1 MMMPAEALP
10 EFESWL
16 PLSLERWIDKL
27 QHIFAFMVMVVL
39 VARSLSDLDD
49 IERPVLK
56 SAFLTLVISFS
67 LEALQTLVPW
77 RHFDVADL
85 VADAAG
91 VLIGGLI
98 ARQSVKLT
106 KSNEIHR

>member
-1 MMMPAEALP
+1 M
-10 EFESWL
+10 
-16 PLSLERWIDKL
+16 
-27 QHIFAFMVMVVL
+27 
-39 VARSLSDLDD
+39 
-49 IERPVLK
+49 LK

-67 LEALQTLVPW
+67 LEALQILVPW

>member
-1 MMMPAEALP
+1 MPAEALP

-27 QHIFAFMVMVVL
+27 QHIFAFIVMVVL

-49 IERPVLK
+49 VERPVLK

-67 LEALQTLVPW
+67 LEALQILVPW

-98 ARQSVKLT
+98 ARQNVKLR